1 MKNFL
6 QDIRTTF
13 SRELK
18 QHLAARLG
26 ESENAV
32 GKALKGMIPMVLC
45 QLVIQIGNGEGC
57 NLFLPTLKPDWPG
70 ARDTQN
76 MTEVLALLGGGPNN
90 SGALNAG
97 EDLLG
102 RLFGANRL
110 EVDSLLSAYTG
121 VRLNSAAILL
131 RLVATVLAAGLAQ
144 YATHQHLNASRLSEE
159 VGDAKNHIYNWL
171 PADLPR
177 WPGYRQRTAVKA
189 PHAVWA
195 AELARPYWML
205 VLAAAGAM
213 VLVFLVL
220 GAVAP
225 NTGRQKPAMGP
236 PTVRVE
242 MVQ

>member
-6 QDIRTTF
+6 QGIRTTF

-32 GKALKGMIPMVLC
+32 DKALKAMVPMVLC
-45 QLVIQIGNGEGC
+45 QLVVQIGEGEGR
-57 NLFLPTLKPDWPG
+57 NLFSPLLKPDWPG

-76 MTEVLALLGGGPNN
+76 VTEVLALLGGGPNN

-97 EDLLG
+97 EELLG
-102 RLFGANRL
+102 HLFGANRL
-110 EVDSLLSAYTG
+110 EVDSLLSTYTG
-121 VRLNSAAILL
+121 LRPDSSAILL
-131 RLVATVLAAGLAQ
+131 RLVATVLATGLAQ
-144 YATHQHLNASRLSEE
+144 YATQQHLKASHLSEE
-159 VGDAKNHIYNWL
+159 LADVKNHIYNWL
-171 PADLPR
+171 PIDLPR
-177 WPGYRQRTAVKA
+177 WPGYRRRTAVKA
-189 PHAVWA
+189 PHSVWA

-205 VLAAAGAM
+205 VLAAAGVVVVAL
-213 VLVFLVL
+213 LVF

-225 NTGRQKPAMGP
+225 SSSRQKPTLGL

-242 MVQ
+242 MVL